1 MKSNSKLVFSLCNR
15 FLTEYLPGMK
25 RSKHTIEAYKDA
37 LLMLMRFAVTKGL
50 DVDRFCFSD
59 ITEDFVLDFRMW
71 LMEERKCCAGTAN
84 HRFSLIRNYVKYCR
98 KDDAEI
104 ASLWL
109 MLCDIPP
116 LRCEAKVPE
125 EALTEEQI
133 ELLFRQPLNY
143 GKDLRDRTFMIL
155 LYETAA
161 RISEVTLL
169 TLDQLEGLDGKSPS
183 VVFHGKGNK
192 YRRIP
197 LTENVAA
204 HLRRYLKYFHAS
216 GGKPDDYLFYTEIH
230 QKRNP
235 ISSDDVTKF
244 INKYAAMA
252 RETDPDFPE
261 HIHSH
266 LFRSSKCTHLADS
279 GIGVHTASRYLGHS
293 SVETTMKYYYKPD
306 KEKMRQ
312 ALENVSKE
320 HELSPE
326 KKDEYEL
333 LKLRMLGLK

>member
-1 MKSNSKLVFSLCNR
+1 MKNSSKLVFSFCNR
-15 FLTEYLPGMK
+15 FVSEYLPGNQYSENTVASY
-25 RSKHTIEAYKDA
+25 RDA
-37 LLMLMRFAVTKGL
+37 LLLLMRFAAFKGF
-50 DVDRFCFSD
+50 DVDCFYFSD
-59 ITEDFVLDFRMW
+59 ITEDFVLDFRIW
-71 LMEERKCCAGTAN
+71 IMEERNCSAETAN

-104 ASLWL
+104 TSLWL
-109 MLCDIPP
+109 MLCDIPQ
-116 LRCEAKVPE
+116 LKGEAKVPE
-125 EALTEEQI
+125 EALTEEQV

-143 GKDLRDRTFMIL
+143 GKDLRDRTLMIL

-169 TLDQLEGLDGKSPS
+169 TLGQLECLNGKTPS

-197 LTENVAA
+197 LTENVTA
-204 HLRRYLKYFHAS
+204 HLHRYLKYFHPD

-230 QKRNP
+230 HKRNP
-235 ISSDDVTKF
+235 ISSSDVTKF
-244 INKYAAMA
+244 MNKYAAMA
-252 RETDPDFPE
+252 RKTDPDFPE

-279 GIGVHTASRYLGHS
+279 GVGVHTASRYLGHS
-293 SVETTMKYYYKPD
+293 SVETTMKYYYKPN

-312 ALENVSKE
+312 AIESASRQHNL
-320 HELSPE
+320 PQE